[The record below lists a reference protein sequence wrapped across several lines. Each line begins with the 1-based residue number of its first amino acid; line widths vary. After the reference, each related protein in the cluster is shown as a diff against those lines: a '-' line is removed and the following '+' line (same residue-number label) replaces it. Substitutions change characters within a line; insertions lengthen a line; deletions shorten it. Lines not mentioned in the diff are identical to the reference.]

1 MWRPGRPGSKVREG
15 SSIFLL
21 PVRGRG
27 VGRRKL
33 PVVPVPSACA
43 RVNAR
48 FRSNLR
54 RLEPLSNLVP
64 QTGFFV
70 LFESARYK
78 NTRSRL
84 GARSFFV
91 ANCGYNLFRQFRRN
105 AGKTV
110 VGRGVS
116 LCLF

>member
-15 SSIFLL
+15 SSIFLF
-21 PVRGRG
+21 PVRARG
-27 VGRRKL
+27 VGSGKL
-33 PVVPVPSACA
+33 PVVVVPSACA

-48 FRSNLR
+48 CRSILR
-54 RLEPLSNLVP
+54 RLEPVSNLIP
-64 QTGFFV
+64 RTGFFV
-70 LFESARYK
+70 LFQSARDR

-91 ANCGYNLFRQFRRN
+91 ANCGYNLFGQFRRN

-110 VGRGVS
+110 VGRGVI
-116 LCLF
+116 LRLF